1 MLQKRECIPFLGGKH
16 SLLSRFSTYRLCNMQ
31 SMRHHDSPMAKTII
45 NETIDGENYLTWSFL
60 YCDGVTPYSSWKYL
74 EK

>member
-1 MLQKRECIPFLGGKH
+1 ML
-16 SLLSRFSTYRLCNMQ
+16 
-31 SMRHHDSPMAKTII
+31 SMCHHDSPMTKTII
-45 NETIDGENYLTWSFL
+45 NETIDGEIYLTWSFL